1 MYCNQQHITL
11 SYPVGDG
18 CNILWRGD
26 CGIFSQLKDVMDS
39 PALQHNIM
47 NAARHAAIIVA
58 K

>member
-1 MYCNQQHITL
+1 MA
-11 SYPVGDG
+11 
-18 CNILWRGD
+18 WRLRD
-26 CGIFSQLKDVMDS
+26 FSQLKDVMDS